1 MDFYQQSHVDKKS
14 DYSRMTSHYI
24 SIISDQIWKF
34 KFYIFLKDHFNQITR
49 RNMIV
54 VCPVYSG

>member
-14 DYSRMTSHYI
+14 DYSRMTSRYI

-34 KFYIFLKDHFNQITR
+34 KFYIFERIISTR
-49 RNMIV
+49 SQEEI
-54 VCPVYSG
+54 